1 MIDLIFLVLFL
12 LMCFWGARKGILG
25 ALMGLVGSLLSY
37 VGARM
42 LVPVLTSPIAQL
54 LQPLVGKILEK
65 AAEGQLEAA
74 GTTVEESIRNLL
86 SAVHAPES
94 LMEAVHSQVENGG
107 GEVLEAAIQTVSQ
120 SLAPVIAFLVG
131 FALCKLVLWLLV
143 RVVGGTL
150 PLFRTVNHGAG
161 LCLGALGGA
170 VMIALL
176 CLGLRSFAPEGV
188 GGFFAQ
194 EALAESRVASFV
206 YQIFPQG

>member
-42 LVPVLTSPIAQL
+42 LVPVLTAPIAEL
-54 LQPLVGKILEK
+54 LQPLVGKVLEK

-74 GTTVEESIRNLL
+74 GTTVEESIHNLL

-107 GEVLEAAIQTVSQ
+107 YGIVNN
-120 SLAPVIAFLVG
+120 F
-131 FALCKLVLWLLV
+131 KL
-143 RVVGGTL
+143 
-150 PLFRTVNHGAG
+150 NKNG
-161 LCLGALGGA
+161 LYDH
-170 VMIALL
+170 IK
-176 CLGLRSFAPEGV
+176 P
-188 GGFFAQ
+188 AQ
-194 EALAESRVASFV
+194 
-206 YQIFPQG
+206 

>member
-42 LVPVLTSPIAQL
+42 LVPVLTSPIAEL
-54 LQPLVGKILEK
+54 LQPLVGKVLEK

-74 GTTVEESIRNLL
+74 GTTVEESIHNLL

-161 LCLGALGGA
+161 LCLGALGAGYLHRHYRHHR
-170 VMIALL
+170 LL
-176 CLGLRSFAPEGV
+176 PAPSVHLPG
-188 GGFFAQ
+188 
-194 EALAESRVASFV
+194 S
-206 YQIFPQG
+206 